1 MSESFYNPYQFI
13 PVNTRHAKQL
23 TKWSPPKDPSYP
35 LAHEANQWVRHDYWH
50 AQGLSGRIICRLTTL
65 SPTIVGGQQ
74 DRESQDQQPALVT
87 PYRHPKGQIAIPA
100 NSLRGLIGNT
110 AEILSQ
116 SSLRVLTQPE
126 DGAYSVRKPADSTD
140 AEDSQN
146 VLKNLGILL
155 VRDGKYQLYPLGAS
169 DHYTSV
175 GDYLDDDKSQRC
187 CASLKRRLPTAE
199 CPSKHRA
206 RKVKEYR
213 EYIKD
218 KNCYYYS
225 ANKPLSTYNGQQGV
239 FYIRGR
245 NDALCKRS
253 ETFIPWDGKI
263 HEERLLE
270 IPVAVVNRFETILR
284 VVSDNIKK
292 EAERAKAQ
300 VQMLPVGYNDRQ
312 QQNQKRAWDLNST
325 EALVLDGDL
334 MYYRLE
340 HNEVVELSY
349 SSIWRKAVAG
359 DLFAAFKREA
369 GDNSLP
375 WYQKREALT
384 PVEALFGVVEDQP
397 DKQQGGRHLASR
409 VRFTDALPLQPV
421 TLGAAVVLKIL
432 NSPKPPS
439 PSMYFSGQGY
449 VAKTALD
456 LNTDAPNGRKVYLP
470 HPDALRSKP
479 INHWQ
484 TNEPSENAH
493 MKLKVWPI
501 PPQTSFE
508 FTVQFENLSRPEL
521 GLLLKALQPLADNQ
535 QFVHRLGLG
544 KPLGLG
550 HVTIEP
556 QLELIERAKRYEF
569 AHWVQ
574 TRYLPKP
581 VGDYQDHG
589 LIVDTALRRFL
600 QLSNPQTI
608 GTTPVCYPYVTDYKK
623 GKVQQEAYEETDGF
637 EWFGRNE
644 TTNKFER
651 LNRQALSTRALAFL
665 KS

>member
-35 LAHEANQWVRHDYWH
+35 LAREANQWVRHDYWH

-116 SSLRVLTQPE
+116 SSLRVLTEVPK
-126 DGAYSVRKPADSTD
+126 GGYSNRKKAEQALPNKGVVCENRRFIRDKATKTLIPLKAEAITILENMMRSLVENEPPAKRL
-140 AEDSQN
+140 Q
-146 VLKNLGILL
+146 
-155 VRDGKYQLYPLGAS
+155 
-169 DHYTSV
+169 
-175 GDYLDDDKSQRC
+175 
-187 CASLKRRLPTAE
+187 KRR
-199 CPSKHRA
+199 
-206 RKVKEYR
+206 
-213 EYIKD
+213 D
-218 KNCYYYS
+218 
-225 ANKPLSTYNGQQGV
+225 
-239 FYIRGR
+239 
-245 NDALCKRS
+245 
-253 ETFIPWDGKI
+253 
-263 HEERLLE
+263 
-270 IPVAVVNRFETILR
+270 ILR
-284 VVSDNIKK
+284 KWNQTPS
-292 EAERAKAQ
+292 ER
-300 VQMLPVGYNDRQ
+300 G
-312 QQNQKRAWDLNST
+312 WTLNRNNVFDP
-325 EALVLDGDL
+325 LVLDGDQVF
-334 MYYRLE
+334 YHVE
-340 HNEVVELSY
+340 QGEVVELSY

-359 DLFAAFKREA
+359 DLFAAFKRA
-369 GDNSLP
+369 GGDNSLP
-375 WYQKREALT
+375 WHKERKALT

-439 PSMYFSGQGY
+439 PAMYFSGQGY

-493 MKLKVWPI
+493 MKLKVRPI

-556 QLELIERAKRYEF
+556 QLALIERAKRYEF

-574 TRYLPKP
+574 ARYLPKS

-623 GKVQQEAYEETDGF
+623 SKVQQEAYEETDGF

-644 TTNKFER
+644 TTNKSER

>member
-13 PVNTRHAKQL
+13 PANTHKTPSL
-23 TKWSPPKDPSYP
+23 DWSPPKDQSQALERPD
-35 LAHEANQWVRHDYWH
+35 NKFVRHDYWH
-50 AQGLSGRIICRLTTL
+50 EQGLSGRIVCRLTTL
-65 SPTIVGGQQ
+65 SPTVVGGQQ
-74 DRESQDQQPALVT
+74 IAQDEQSALVT
-87 PYRHPKGQIAIPA
+87 PYRHPDGQIAIPA
-100 NSLRGLIGNT
+100 NSLRGLIGST

-140 AEDSQN
+140 AEDSKN

-155 VRDGKYQLYPLGAS
+155 IRDGKYQLYPLGTS
-169 DHYTSV
+169 DDYKSV
-175 GDYLDDDKSQRC
+175 GDYLSDDKSQRC
-187 CASLKRRLPTAE
+187 CASLKRRLPDAD
-199 CPSKHRA
+199 CPSQHRA
-206 RKVKEYR
+206 RRVKEYR
-213 EYIKD
+213 DYIKD
-218 KNCYYYS
+218 RNCYYYS
-225 ANKPLSTYNGQQGV
+225 PNQPLSTYNGLKGV

-263 HEERLLE
+263 HEERLLD
-270 IPVAVVNRFETILR
+270 IPDVVVKCFETILR
-284 VVSDNIKK
+284 VVADNIKK
-292 EAERAKAQ
+292 TSDRAKAQ
-300 VQMLPVGYNDRQ
+300 SQMLPVGYHERQ
-312 QQNQKRAWDLNST
+312 IDNTRRVWDLNST

-359 DLFAAFKREA
+359 DLFAAFKRA
-369 GDNSLP
+369 GGDNSLP
-375 WYQKREALT
+375 WHKERKALT

-409 VRFTDALPLQPV
+409 VRFSDALPLQPV

-439 PSMYFSGQGY
+439 PAMYFSGQGY

-493 MKLKVWPI
+493 MKLKVRPI

-556 QLELIERAKRYEF
+556 QLALIERTKRYEF
-569 AHWVQ
+569 KAWTQ
-574 TRYLPKP
+574 ERYSPKP
-581 VGDYQDHG
+581 VSDYQDNR
-589 LIVDTALRRFL
+589 LVVETALKRFL
-600 QLSNPQTI
+600 ELSNPKSI
-608 GTTPVCYPYVTDYKK
+608 GITPVCYPFVTEYK
-623 GKVQQEAYEETDGF
+623 QARQSAYEETEGF
-637 EWFGRNE
+637 QWFERNE
-644 TTNKFER
+644 RINQNQR
-651 LNRQALSTRALAFL
+651 LNRQALSNQQLVAL